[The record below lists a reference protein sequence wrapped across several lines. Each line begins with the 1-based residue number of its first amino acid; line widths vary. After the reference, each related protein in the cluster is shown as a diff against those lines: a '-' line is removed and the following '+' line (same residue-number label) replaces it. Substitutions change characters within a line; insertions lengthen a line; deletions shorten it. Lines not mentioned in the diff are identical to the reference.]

1 MLPSGVLLVS
11 MGDPDAE
18 PACRHRHRY
27 NPGYTQAVKTAIS
40 IPDEIFEAAEELAE
54 RLGVSRSELYATAV
68 AEYVAAQRS
77 RGVTARLNEV
87 YADESSSLDT
97 ALQRAQADA
106 LASEDW

>member
-1 MLPSGVLLVS
+1 M
-11 MGDPDAE
+11 
-18 PACRHRHRY
+18 
-27 NPGYTQAVKTAIS
+27 KTAIS

>member
-1 MLPSGVLLVS
+1 M
-11 MGDPDAE
+11 
-18 PACRHRHRY
+18 
-27 NPGYTQAVKTAIS
+27 GYTQAVKTAIS

-97 ALQRAQADA
+97 ALQQAQADA